1 MNAFESQHIRNK
13 YGIDWLSEYII
24 GMINNLGAMN
34 TTRILAMCERHK
46 IMSSATAHKYLK
58 LGVERKLLLQ
68 KRSKEDKRG
77 VEFTVAAKGI
87 QFLEELKH
95 GAIRK

>member
-24 GMINNLGAMN
+24 GMINTLGAMN

-46 IMSSATAHKYLK
+46 IMSSATAHKYLNSAFD
-58 LGVERKLLLQ
+58 RKQLLQ
-68 KRSKEDKRG
+68 KRNKENKRG
-77 VEFTVAAKGI
+77 VEFTVASKGV

-95 GAIRK
+95 GTNRK

>member
-13 YGIDWLSEYII
+13 YKINWLTEYII
-24 GMINNLGAMN
+24 GMIGNLGGMS
-34 TTRILAMCERHK
+34 TTRVLAMCDRHE

-58 LGVERKLLLQ
+58 LGVEHKLLNQ
-68 KRSKEDKRG
+68 KWSKTDKRET
-77 VEFTVAAKGI
+77 EFTLTAKGEK
-87 QFLEELKH
+87 FLEELKH